1 MVIRRALR
9 EVPYYITPCTSSSRP
24 VSSIPVG
31 CISDDS
37 FMLDAHVTPM
47 HIMTLSTLCTTLLP
61 HPFTQVCRTQG
72 HCRYPMKGALMAS
85 PCSLT
90 PSGFQ
95 TSSSSCFAVDFTCT
109 PVFSTVKTVFHLAFS
124 AAQVCSSYIYLHFS
138 SHFPQPRI

>member
-1 MVIRRALR
+1 MKFRITSPRAPLPR
-9 EVPYYITPCTSSSRP
+9 GEANTSPAILSTQYWQNLLRP

-31 CISDDS
+31 FTACISDDS

-95 TSSSSCFAVDFTCT
+95 TSSSSCFAVDFTYT
-109 PVFSTVKTVFHLAFS
+109 PVFSTVKAVFHLAFS
-124 AAQVCSSYIYLHFS
+124 ADRKSVV
-138 SHFPQPRI
+138 